1 MMYKTNPLLVNTR
14 KLNKLTTF
22 MAGFVFVSLLTVSCS
37 RKALYEPSLRR
48 IDSAMVIVSVYKE
61 RISSIDTHQLQK
73 ALQKWEVLSAFIQN
87 NVSDTLTKNEAQALQ
102 QFYQS
107 GQYLQLFLSK
117 RKDLLERCALMQL
130 QLKRLMETGQTE
142 SLQANQFN
150 DNANNELDAL
160 KSTGFIIDKTL
171 SDYPAQLQNFRNSIP
186 GVEALVKARNRGSL
200 PMVIKDS
207 LPF

>member
-1 MMYKTNPLLVNTR
+1 MHKTNPLPVNAR
-14 KLNKLTTF
+14 KLNKLTAF
-22 MAGFVFVSLLTVSCS
+22 MAGLVFVSLLTVSCS

-48 IDSAMVIVSVYKE
+48 IDSAIVIVSVYEE

-107 GQYLQLFLSK
+107 GQYLQLFLGK
-117 RKDLLERCALMQL
+117 RKDLQKRCALMQL

-142 SLQANQFN
+142 SLQVNQFN
-150 DNANNELDAL
+150 DNTNNELDVL
-160 KSTGFIIDKTL
+160 KSTGLIIDKTL

>member
-1 MMYKTNPLLVNTR
+1 MMYKTNPLLVNAR
-14 KLNKLTTF
+14 KLKKLTAF
-22 MAGFVFVSLLTVSCS
+22 MAGFVLVSLLTVSCS

-48 IDSAMVIVSVYKE
+48 LDSAMVIVSVYEE

-87 NVSDTLTKNEAQALQ
+87 NVSDTLTKNEAQAMQ

-107 GQYLQLFLSK
+107 GRYLQLFSSK

-130 QLKRLMETGQTE
+130 QLKRLMETGQAE
-142 SLQANQFN
+142 SLQVTQFN
-150 DNANNELDAL
+150 DNTSNELDAL
-160 KSTGFIIDKTL
+160 KNTGIIVDKTL

-207 LPF
+207 VPF